1 VAGGGGQGRQAVGR
15 DGTGTGPGPDS
26 GPGSG
31 LDPREVAAALTGNGV
46 AEVDASLRRR
56 VEYSSDASLYR
67 VLPAVVAFPRDPDEV
82 EAALAACRSLQVPL
96 TARGAGTSIAGNA
109 VGPGVVLD
117 FSRHLNRVR
126 ALDPEART
134 ATVDPGTVLD
144 DLQRAAAP
152 HGLRFG
158 PDPSTHNR
166 CTLGGMIGNNACGS
180 RALGYGRTADNVHTL
195 DLLAGNGERLVAG
208 RGRTAGPGL
217 PPGTSPSPGTS
228 LPPGTSPSPRTGLS
242 PGTSLPP
249 GTSPS
254 PGTSLPAG
262 TGLPPGSGSGPGS
275 PTLRALEDVVRAR
288 LGVIRT
294 ELGRFTR
301 QVSGYCLEH
310 LLPERGFDVA
320 AALVGTEGTCG
331 VLLRATVRLVEVPAR
346 TLLLVLGY
354 PDLVRAADAVG
365 AVLPHRPRAVEGL
378 DSRIVDVVR
387 TRRGPRA
394 VPPLPRGDGW
404 LFVELA
410 GDTPGELADRARRI
424 VADAGALDART
435 FTDPAQTAVLWQI
448 RENGAGLA
456 ARADPRRPAHAGWED
471 AAVPP
476 DRLGPYLREFDAL
489 LAGHGLAGVPYGH
502 FGDGCV
508 HVRIDFPLGRPGGT
522 AVFTEFLT
530 DAARLVARHGGS
542 VSGEHG
548 DGRARSALLPL
559 MYPPAALAA
568 FAEVKRVFDPDGLL
582 NPGVGVDPAPV
593 DADLRAPSAPALR
606 SGLGLAYP
614 QDAGDLSAA
623 VHRCTGVGACRD
635 THSSTALMCPSYR
648 ATGDEKD
655 STRGRSRV
663 LQELA
668 RGTLPGGWRSP
679 ALRESLDLCL
689 ACKGCL
695 TDCPTGVDLAA
706 YKAEWLYQAY
716 RHRLRP
722 PAHYLLGDLPR
733 WVRLAARAPR
743 LANAVLGAPL
753 LGPAG
758 RRLAG
763 VDPRRELPRLAP
775 LTFRRW
781 FATHSGTNLSSTSL
795 SSTNLSSTSLSSTNL
810 SSTNLSSTNHTGT
823 NHTGT
828 NHTGTSGSPSPGQA
842 APGQAAPG
850 LPPPGAPAPEV
861 IVWVD
866 CFTEHFSPQVGVAAV
881 QVLQDAGFAVSLS
894 PPGLCCGLTWI
905 STGRLDTAR
914 RVLSRTVRT
923 LAGTA
928 TAGSD
933 RPDAVPVVGLEPSCT
948 AVLRGD
954 AETLL
959 GGTPSAGAA
968 RAVAGRV
975 RTLAEVLVDRP
986 GWQPPDRSGTTVVA
1000 QPHCHHHAALGWQAD
1015 RELLARTGAE
1025 VEVVGGCCGM
1035 AGNFGLERGHYDV
1048 SLAVARTGLLPAL
1061 DAHPG
1066 AVVLADGFSCRTQLD
1081 HLAHRRGTHLAQLLA
1096 PGSGSH

>member
-1 VAGGGGQGRQAVGR
+1 MPVAGGGGQGGRGGRGGRAVGQ
-15 DGTGTGPGPDS
+15 DDVGP
-26 GPGSG
+26 
-31 LDPREVAAALTGNGV
+31 DPREVAAALTGNGV
-46 AEVDASLRRR
+46 GEVDASLRRR

-144 DLQRAAAP
+144 DLQRAAAR

-208 RGRTAGPGL
+208 RGRA
-217 PPGTSPSPGTS
+217 S
-228 LPPGTSPSPRTGLS
+228 R
-242 PGTSLPP
+242 
-249 GTSPS
+249 
-254 PGTSLPAG
+254 
-262 TGLPPGSGSGPGS
+262 PGSGSNS
-275 PTLRALEDVVRAR
+275 PTLRALEDVVRTR

-301 QVSGYCLEH
+301 QVSGYSLEH

-365 AVLPHRPRAVEGL
+365 AVLPHRPTAVEGL

-387 TRRGPRA
+387 TRRGPCA

-435 FTDPAQTAVLWQI
+435 ITDPAQTAVLWQI

-476 DRLGPYLREFDAL
+476 DRLGPYLREFEAL

-508 HVRIDFPLGRPGGT
+508 HVRIDFPLQRPGGT

-559 MYPPAALAA
+559 MYPPAALAT

-582 NPGVGVDPAPV
+582 NPGVGVGPAAV
-593 DADLRAPSAPALR
+593 DADLRAPSAAALR
-606 SGLGLAYP
+606 SGLGLAYR

-635 THSSTALMCPSYR
+635 THSATALMCPSFR

-743 LANAVLGAPL
+743 LANAALGAPL

-763 VDPRRELPRLAP
+763 IDPRRELPRLAP

-781 FATHSGTNLSSTSL
+781 FATHSGTSHS
-795 SSTNLSSTSLSSTNL
+795 
-810 SSTNLSSTNHTGT
+810 
-823 NHTGT
+823 
-828 NHTGTSGSPSPGQA
+828 GTSGRPSPGPA
-842 APGQAAPG
+842 LPGSAPRS
-850 LPPPGAPAPEV
+850 APAPEV

-914 RVLSRTVRT
+914 RMLRRTVRT
-923 LAGTA
+923 LAGTVV
-928 TAGSD
+928 AGPD
-933 RPDAVPVVGLEPSCT
+933 RPDAVPIVGLEPSCT

-954 AETLL
+954 AEALL
-959 GGTPSAGAA
+959 GHTPSAGAA
-968 RAVAGRV
+968 GVVAGRV
-975 RTLAEVLVDRP
+975 RTLAELLTDRL
-986 GWQPPDRSGTTVVA
+986 GWHPPDLSATTVVA
-1000 QPHCHHHAALGWQAD
+1000 QPHCHHHAVLGWQAD
-1015 RELLARTGAE
+1015 RDLLARAGAE
-1025 VEVVGGCCGM
+1025 VEAVGGCCGM

-1066 AVVLADGFSCRTQLD
+1066 AVVLADGFSCRIQVDQLT
-1081 HLAHRRGTHLAQLLA
+1081 HRRGVHLAQLLA
-1096 PGSGSH
+1096 RSSPPGRSARGTAIPAP